1 MDRTIRP
8 SAATIQ
14 LLCAFGQTVKSVLKC
29 ALKFESQKD
38 LNAKDQEPRLV
49 QGRLQFS
56 VDLFRHFV
64 RNDVVTEL

>member
-8 SAATIQ
+8 SAAIQ

-49 QGRLQFS
+49 QGRLRFQS
-56 VDLFRHFV
+56 ILSDISSATML
-64 RNDVVTEL
+64 